1 MSIVI
6 TIEGNHPTDVL
17 AQLKTLSEG
26 LSGQQSAPV
35 AVSYDQG
42 SKDET
47 VISKVQVSEG
57 KITEV
62 EPVKEKP
69 KKLVGKQHKEEADK
83 MIAAGEFDNDIFP
96 LLSKKQQER
105 VEDEIMIKEEP
116 KDLSDGTEPHEPIPA
131 GTSEM
136 VNNEMFE
143 EEAPAPAPVEDKQED
158 VGGLFDDEPAETVEP
173 EKVSITKED
182 IGKLIVSKC
191 KDTKNLDEK
200 GNPRDI
206 PEMYAAVRAELKN
219 VVGKEE
225 EPKISNV
232 PESKYA
238 DLYQAVKSL

>member
-62 EPVKEKP
+62 EEVIPQP
-69 KKLVGKQHKEEADK
+69 RKLVGKEHKIEADK
-83 MIAAGEFDNDIFP
+83 MIQAGEIDNDIFP

-105 VEDEIMIKEEP
+105 VEDEIIIKEEP
-116 KDLSDGTEPHEPIPA
+116 KDLGEVGENDLVATEVTIIDGKVSLKDIVISKEIQE
-131 GTSEM
+131 
-136 VNNEMFE
+136 
-143 EEAPAPAPVEDKQED
+143 PAPVEDKQED
-158 VGGLFDDEPAETVEP
+158 VTGLFDDEPAEPVEP
-173 EKVSITKED
+173 EKVSVTKED

-191 KDTKNLDEK
+191 KDSNGK
-200 GNPRDI
+200 DI

-225 EPKISNV
+225 EPKISNIPV
-232 PESKYA
+232 SKYA
-238 DLYQAVKSL
+238 DLYNAINKL